1 MTEAVERLATACEL
15 PAAQIPPRMTYR
27 TGSSNGSAEIWG
39 PEETTEG
46 WTGQTL
52 AVAILAADPALA
64 AALELGLAWQEAE
77 AALPEGWAKENLQ
90 HTAMMDQRWQAE
102 AGSRIGPVIQWN
114 KVRTVIAEGPTPAA
128 ALRALAARLRE
139 AKP

>member
-52 AVAILAADPALA
+52 AQAILAADPALA
-64 AALELGLAWQEAE
+64 AAIELGLRLANRITPEAL
-77 AALPEGWAKENLQ
+77 ASVYATDALFVARLCDEYLDRSGGLLG
-90 HTAMMDQRWQAE
+90 R
-102 AGSRIGPVIQWN
+102 
-114 KVRTVIAEGPTPAA
+114 VR
-128 ALRALAARLRE
+128 LAARLRE
-139 AKP
+139 PKP

>member
-52 AVAILAADPALA
+52 AVSILAADPALA
-64 AALELGLAWQEAE
+64 AAIELGLAWQEAE
-77 AALPEGWAKENLQ
+77 AALPGGCRFEGCRPSSL
-90 HTAMMDQRWQAE
+90 AMKDQWVASYSDD
-102 AGSRIGPVIQWN
+102 GGWFN
-114 KVRTVIAEGPTPAA
+114 FYGPTPAA

-139 AKP
+139 AKL